1 MGCSRGLED
10 TWGVGDYIDTMCV
23 VGDYSDVCGGGLRH
37 MGYGGGLEAHRVL
50 AHGVW

>member
-23 VGDYSDVCGGGLRH
+23 VGDYSDVCGGGL
-37 MGYGGGLEAHRVL
+37 EAHRVL